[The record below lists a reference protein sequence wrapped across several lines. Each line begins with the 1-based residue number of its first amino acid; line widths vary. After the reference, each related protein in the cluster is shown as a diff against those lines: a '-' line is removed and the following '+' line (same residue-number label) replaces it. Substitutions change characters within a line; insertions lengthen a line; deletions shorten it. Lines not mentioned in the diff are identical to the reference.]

1 MMAFCSRLKSLFILL
16 PPSLRLQPKL
26 PRGFMGKLAILV
38 FLSYSCSVLG
48 QKKKVV
54 VTYVAD
60 QIKITFF
67 QPDFNHLI
75 ADYKFSIVNENG
87 MPVADPYHQAGGCRS
102 MQLDSAANNL
112 FFCLYDGNDQKNDT
126 TTTPWTAFYQYR
138 LTTKKYTKLF
148 SIPADQYVIWT
159 MIESRK
165 TIIYYCHQAGAML
178 ETSLVTQQTD
188 TLFKLSLSAYNS
200 QLTLNE
206 NGFTLLYAEHD
217 SIKKTEYNFQS
228 KTCTTQYF
236 FGFTTFSSYR
246 GGNLLVY
253 DQPRNLI
260 HFVTPDKKS
269 TKTIAATSP
278 RFFWKD
284 DTHFYS
290 TETRAICIYN
300 SNLQMELSYYMEHPF
315 IMEQLSDGLLVKY
328 GNRQFAFVPTDLNQL
343 PNELWS
349 VHDNFI
355 HLVAE
360 TDAIPQ

>member
-1 MMAFCSRLKSLFILL
+1 MAQVKFALIPL
-16 PPSLRLQPKL
+16 PPSLLCNLALQGGQIRQL
-26 PRGFMGKLAILV
+26 LLFALLSTYTVV
-38 FLSYSCSVLG
+38 FA

-54 VTYVAD
+54 VTYAAD

-112 FFCLYDGNDQKNDT
+112 FFCLYDGNDLKNDT
-126 TTTPWTAFYQYR
+126 TTAPWTAFYQYR

-148 SIPADQYVIWT
+148 SIPAEQYVIWT

-200 QLTLNE
+200 QLTPNE

-217 SIKKTEYNFQS
+217 SIKKTEYNFHS

-284 DTHFYS
+284 NTHFYS
-290 TETRAICIYN
+290 TDSRAICIYN

-328 GNRQFAFVPTDLNQL
+328 RNRQFAFIPTDLNEL